1 MQETAAQRT
10 QLTWMSITLASAAT
24 YNILWGGWVILFPD
38 SIFNWMGLIAPRYPQ
53 LWQCIGMIVAT
64 YGVGYAIAARDPLRH
79 WPIVLVGLIGKTFGL
94 IGFLS
99 AAAGG
104 QLPWTFGIT
113 IVANDLIWL
122 VPFALVL
129 RAAFV
134 NWRMEDGHRIYEET
148 AQLLLDTAR
157 TTSGETLSEMSRDGP
172 VLLVFLRHSGCT
184 FCKEAAADLA
194 KERATLEALGVRP
207 VLVHMGTEQAGER
220 FFAAYGLENT
230 PRVSDPERTLYRAFK
245 LRRGRLGQLLGF
257 RVWYRGVEAA
267 MRGHWPGWLQ
277 GDFFQ
282 MPGILLLRD
291 GQVVR
296 AFRHATAADRPEY
309 AEFVCGLYGE
319 QSRGDA
325 EQIPFDSPI
334 TQ

>member
-1 MQETAAQRT
+1 MQKTAAQRT
-10 QLTWMSITLASAAT
+10 KLPWMSITLASAAT
-24 YNILWGGWVILFPD
+24 YNILWGAWVILIPD
-38 SIFNWMGLIAPRYPQ
+38 SIFNWLGLIAPRYPQ

-64 YGVGYAIAARDPLRH
+64 YGVGYAIAAHDPLRH
-79 WPIVLVGLIGKTFGL
+79 WPIVLVGLVGKIFGL

-99 AAAGG
+99 AAASG

-134 NWRMEDGHRIYEET
+134 SWRMEDGHRIYEET
-148 AQLLLDTAR
+148 AQLFLDTAR
-157 TTSGETLSEMSRDGP
+157 TTSGETLAEMSRNGP
-172 VLLVFLRHSGCT
+172 VLLVFLRHAGCA

-207 VLVHMGTEQAGER
+207 VLVHMGAEQAGEQ
-220 FFAAYGLENT
+220 FFAAYGLEDT

-267 MRGHWPGWLQ
+267 MHGHWPGWPQ
-277 GDFFQ
+277 GDGFQ
-282 MPGILLLRD
+282 MPGIFLLRN
-291 GQVVR
+291 GQVIR
-296 AFRHATAADRPEY
+296 AFRHETTADRPEY
-309 AEFVCGLYGE
+309 AEFVCGLWGE
-319 QSRGDA
+319 QSRDAA
-325 EQIPFDSPI
+325 EQNTCASPI
-334 TQ
+334 TP